1 MILVYWL
8 CFDMLFNLR
17 YMFLF
22 LNNFVN
28 FFENKN
34 KINIFINIVDVLNV
48 IILIDNFEVVFGFEI
63 KVKFLVVFCFK
74 FDGVEW

>member
-1 MILVYWL
+1 M
-8 CFDMLFNLR
+8 
-17 YMFLF
+17 F

-28 FFENKN
+28 FFENKS
-34 KINIFINIVDVLNV
+34 KIYFFINIVDVLNV

-63 KVKFLVVFCFK
+63 KVEFLVEFCFK